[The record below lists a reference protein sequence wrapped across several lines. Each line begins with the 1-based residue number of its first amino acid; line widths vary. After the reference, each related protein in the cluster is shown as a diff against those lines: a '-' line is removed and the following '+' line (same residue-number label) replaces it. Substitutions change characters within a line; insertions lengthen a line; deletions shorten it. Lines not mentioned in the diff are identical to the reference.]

1 MDRVSLEGAAMS
13 ILGAGS
19 RVLMKRKAS
28 DANAA
33 DLASSLECEL
43 IVAAADI
50 AAFAPDLG
58 HLNQLAREWRASWMA
73 RLDLVRRA
81 AALSNEQLH
90 EEGRS
95 EAMHRYGHADA
106 PHLWPDPPSLTLLIE
121 QSVRTDQEAS
131 FTSEVDAFAT
141 RVAEAKA
148 ARLAQ
153 LQEAKAASPPETA
166 SVRVLGQGL
175 GLLVKAVREATE
187 LDKPVRERLELS
199 TKRIARYRAS
209 CSVRALAPSARLVG
223 VPPTRAGYEQIL
235 DFYRLTDASTYSFGR
250 VFDGPQFFTDVR
262 RNVAILHAT
271 RGPLPAADAA
281 RSTVGGDRSEQGAQ
295 HAARAGSV
303 RLGDGSDG
311 SDGSVGASIG
321 AHYGACMGAS
331 IGDDGGDDAVL
342 FSEYA
347 VSGVDAPG
355 LNPEVGAA
363 TGAASE
369 SEPADTRCEA
379 STGCEE
385 PADTIVVDACET
397 RGRFTPRGPFTPIE
411 AVDGLGECYMRDH
424 DAEFK
429 LASALCTRWLGVR
442 APGDVNATYRGR
454 ITLWS
459 KKALCASCA
468 AVVHE
473 QLVAA
478 LPNAE
483 LCVRVDDEG

>member
-1 MDRVSLEGAAMS
+1 M
-13 ILGAGS
+13 GAGYYS

-43 IVAAADI
+43 IVAAAEI

-73 RLDLVRRA
+73 QLDLVRRA

-262 RNVAILHAT
+262 RNVAIMHAT

-281 RSTVGGDRSEQGAQ
+281 RSTDGGDRSEQGAQ
-295 HAARAGSV
+295 HAARIGSV

-311 SDGSVGASIG
+311 SVGASMG

-355 LNPEVGAA
+355 LNPEVGAV
-363 TGAASE
+363 ASE
-369 SEPADTRCEA
+369 PERADTRCEASTGCEEPADTRCEA

>member
-1 MDRVSLEGAAMS
+1 MDRVRGGAAMS

-19 RVLMKRKAS
+19 RDLMKRKAS

-43 IVAAADI
+43 IVAAAEI

-175 GLLVKAVREATE
+175 GLLVKAVREATD

-250 VFDGPQFFTDVR
+250 VSDGPQFFTDVR
-262 RNVAILHAT
+262 RNVAIMHAT
-271 RGPLPAADAA
+271 RGPPPAADAA
-281 RSTVGGDRSEQGAQ
+281 RSTDGGDRSDV
-295 HAARAGSV
+295 RAGSV
-303 RLGDGSDG
+303 RLGDG

-331 IGDDGGDDAVL
+331 IGAYGGDEAVL

-355 LNPEVGAA
+355 LNPEVGAV
-363 TGAASE
+363 ASE
-369 SEPADTRCEA
+369 PERADTRCEA

>member
-1 MDRVSLEGAAMS
+1 
-13 ILGAGS
+13 
-19 RVLMKRKAS
+19 MKRKAS
-28 DANAA
+28 EDEA

-209 CSVRALAPSARLVG
+209 CSVRALAPSARLVA

-262 RNVAILHAT
+262 RNVAIMHAT

-281 RSTVGGDRSEQGAQ
+281 RSTDGGDRSDV
-295 HAARAGSV
+295 RAGSV
-303 RLGDGSDG
+303 RLGDG

-347 VSGVDAPG
+347 
-355 LNPEVGAA
+355 
-363 TGAASE
+363 
-369 SEPADTRCEA
+369 
-379 STGCEE
+379 
-385 PADTIVVDACET
+385 
-397 RGRFTPRGPFTPIE
+397 

-442 APGDVNATYRGR
+442 APGDVNATYHGR

-459 KKALCASCA
+459 KKALCTSCA

>member
-1 MDRVSLEGAAMS
+1 
-13 ILGAGS
+13 
-19 RVLMKRKAS
+19 MKRKPS
-28 DANAA
+28 EDEAA

-58 HLNQLAREWRASWMA
+58 HLNRHAREWRASWMA

-95 EAMHRYGHADA
+95 EAIRRYGHADA

-199 TKRIARYRAS
+199 TRRIARYRAS

-223 VPPTRAGYEQIL
+223 VPPTRVGYEQIL

-250 VFDGPQFFTDVR
+250 VFEGPQFFTDVR

-271 RGPLPAADAA
+271 RGPLPAAVAA
-281 RSTVGGDRSEQGAQ
+281 RSTDGGCRSEQGAQ
-295 HAARAGSV
+295 HAARSGSV

-311 SDGSVGASIG
+311 GVGAS
-321 AHYGACMGAS
+321 MGAS

-355 LNPEVGAA
+355 LNLEVGAA
-363 TGAASE
+363 SE
-369 SEPADTRCEA
+369 PEPADT
-379 STGCEE
+379 
-385 PADTIVVDACET
+385 
-397 RGRFTPRGPFTPIE
+397 FTPRGPFTPIE

-454 ITLWS
+454 LTLWS

-478 LPNAE
+478 LPHAE
-483 LCVRVDDEG
+483 LCVRVDDDG

>member
-1 MDRVSLEGAAMS
+1 
-13 ILGAGS
+13 
-19 RVLMKRKAS
+19 MKRKPS
-28 DANAA
+28 EDEAA

-58 HLNQLAREWRASWMA
+58 HLNRHAREWRASWMA

-95 EAMHRYGHADA
+95 EAIRRYGHADA

-250 VFDGPQFFTDVR
+250 VSDGPQFFTDVR
-262 RNVAILHAT
+262 RNVAIMHAT

-303 RLGDGSDG
+303 RLGDG

-397 RGRFTPRGPFTPIE
+397 RERFTPRGPFTPIE

-454 ITLWS
+454 LTLWS

-478 LPNAE
+478 LPHAE
-483 LCVRVDDEG
+483 LCVRVDDDG

>member
-1 MDRVSLEGAAMS
+1 MDRVRGGAAMS
-13 ILGAGS
+13 ILGAGYS

-43 IVAAADI
+43 IVAAAEI

-73 RLDLVRRA
+73 QLDLVRRA

-262 RNVAILHAT
+262 RNVAIMHAT
-271 RGPLPAADAA
+271 RGPPPAADAA
-281 RSTVGGDRSEQGAQ
+281 RSTDGGDPSDV
-295 HAARAGSV
+295 RAGSV

-311 SDGSVGASIG
+311 SVGASIV

-355 LNPEVGAA
+355 LNPEVGAV
-363 TGAASE
+363 ASE
-369 SEPADTRCEA
+369 PERADTRCEA